1 MKVKKDKMNGLKIGD
16 RVRYTAEFLR
26 SICDYSKNSADKYGI
41 IESFEDLDVIVL
53 AKLNK
58 SNLPLNVNVKNLE
71 RF

>member
-1 MKVKKDKMNGLKIGD
+1 MKKDKFNNLKIGD
-16 RVRYTAEFLR
+16 KVRYTSEFLR
-26 SICDYSKNSADKYGI
+26 SIADYSKRSADLYGE
-41 IESFEDLDVIVL
+41 IEGFEDFDLIVL